1 MGVIAKAVRAIFG
14 AKSTPV
20 MIDTPEKLAQVL
32 GVGYETVTGRQ
43 VTTSRA
49 MQMTTVFGCVRV
61 LAESVGMLPCRLV
74 KEEGRKRETA
84 SGHRLSRLLSIAP
97 NGYMTA
103 QEFWELLM
111 VCLCLRG
118 NFYAYKVWALGNVVE
133 LLPLD
138 PGSVKPKLGDDW
150 TVTYEVTFKD
160 GTTKTLTQDDI
171 WHVRLFTL
179 DGLNGLNPI
188 SYARQAIDLGLA
200 TEEHGSRLFTNG
212 AVASGVLTTDQ
223 ALSDEAFER
232 LKTQFH
238 GEHMGVANAYKPMI
252 LEMGLNWKPISLN
265 AEDSQFLETRKM
277 QRDEICAIFRVPPHL
292 VASLE
297 KATFNNV
304 ENLGLSF
311 VNYSLVPYLTRIE
324 HRIRVGLL
332 SEKDQL
338 NHYAKFNAGALLRGD
353 LKGRYE
359 SYGKGIQWG
368 ILSPNDCR
376 ELEDLNPR
384 DGGDVYLTPLNMTTD
399 PEAANADQA
408 TP

>member
-1 MGVIAKAVRAIFG
+1 MGMIAKLRGLFGTKSAGVI
-14 AKSTPV
+14 
-20 MIDTPEKLAQVL
+20 DTSAALAAAL
-32 GVGYETVTGRQ
+32 GVGYETVTGQQ
-43 VTTSRA
+43 VTTTRA

-74 KEEGRKRETA
+74 KQTGRSIETA
-84 SGHRLSRLLSIAP
+84 ASHRLNYLLSVAP
-97 NGYMTA
+97 NGYMTS
-103 QEFWELLM
+103 QEFWELL
-111 VCLCLRG
+111 VACLCLRG
-118 NFYAYKVWALGNVVE
+118 NFYAYKVYALGQVVE
-133 LLPLD
+133 LLPID
-138 PGSVKPKLGDDW
+138 PGAVTPKLNDDW
-150 TVTYEVTFKD
+150 TVSYKVTFKN
-160 GTTKTLTQDDI
+160 GEQRTLSQDEI

-179 DGLNGLNPI
+179 DGLHGLNPI
-188 SYARQAIDLGLA
+188 AYARQAIALGLS

-212 AVASGVLTTDQ
+212 AVTSGVLATEQ
-223 ALSDEAFER
+223 ALTDEAFNR

-311 VNYSLVPYLTRIE
+311 VNYALVPYLTRIE
-324 HRIRVGLL
+324 NRIRVGLL
-332 SEKDQL
+332 NDKDRA

-384 DGGDVYLTPLNMTTD
+384 DGGDVYLTPMNMTTD
-399 PEAANADQA
+399 PEATNAD
-408 TP
+408 